1 MWNWPLVGEPL
12 QGQQTSHRVGVE
24 PVLPKEDI
32 LTIGRVGQLSG
43 GSLKSKYFLLF

>member
-1 MWNWPLVGEPL
+1 MVGEPL
-12 QGQQTSHRVGVE
+12 QGQLTSHRVDVE

-32 LTIGRVGQLSG
+32 LTFGRLGQLSG

>member
-24 PVLPKEDI
+24 PVLPKEDPS
-32 LTIGRVGQLSG
+32 TE
-43 GSLKSKYFLLF
+43 LKSFLDPEESDK